1 MEFVLASCH
10 SQNEPV
16 YASVVVMVS
25 TILNAIF
32 NLAYSAICNA
42 VRSAIRNAVHLQHRF
57 FMLLIA
63 STLLTVGSPALAGNQ
78 KEEAMA
84 DSVRI
89 ALSRAITD
97 SRPPK
102 VIFVSMDERIRYL
115 YWLGEM
121 SERLKKKL
129 PDVQVRLEFLETTWY
144 EARRAG
150 LDPSLVL
157 GLIQVESAF
166 RKYALS
172 PVGAHGYMQVMPF
185 WSRVIG
191 DGDRR
196 KLFHMQTNLRYGC
209 SILRMYVDMERG
221 DLYLALGRYNG
232 SRGRPEYPNAVLS
245 AWRNWVY
252 KSA

>member
-1 MEFVLASCH
+1 
-10 SQNEPV
+10 
-16 YASVVVMVS
+16 MVS
-25 TILNAIF
+25 TIFNVIF
-32 NLAYSAICNA
+32 NTKINALRGTVCSAICSLICNVIQA
-42 VRSAIRNAVHLQHRF
+42 QYRF
-57 FMLLIA
+57 VLLLVA
-63 STLLTVGSPALAGNQ
+63 ATLLTVGAPALAGNQ

-102 VIFVSMDERIRYL
+102 VKFVSMDERIRYL

-150 LDPSLVL
+150 LEPSLVL

-209 SILRMYVDMERG
+209 SILRMYIDMERG

-245 AWRNWVY
+245 AWRKWEY
-252 KSA
+252 KHA